1 MICRNQTQNRTYV
14 SKQATQMT
22 ATAKSPFTSNLMLE
36 LRPNPNPIMLGLGA
50 TATMGEAEIPT
61 EQILQLR

>member
-1 MICRNQTQNRTYV
+1 
-14 SKQATQMT
+14 MT